1 MNNTINRVE
10 ELKLKAQEI
19 IELLKQYLP
28 EKYKETLDNYN
39 PDTDLVITEDKYEY
53 DDEKFHIFIT
63 DIKEKYVL
71 DIGHMRVV
79 EVQTD
84 NPSELITIA
93 RYVDKEKLKNCT
105 FENPWTWDDAI
116 KIIKKRMKIRRKN
129 NENGVNRA

>member
-1 MNNTINRVE
+1 MRINNIINRCE

-28 EKYKETLDNYN
+28 NKYKETLNNYN
-39 PDTDLVITEDKYEY
+39 PDTDLVITEGKYEY
-53 DDEKFHIFIT
+53 DDEKFHILIE
-63 DIKEKYVL
+63 DINKKYVL
-71 DIGHMRVV
+71 DIGYMRII

-93 RYVDKEKLKNCT
+93 RYVNKEKLKNCT

-116 KIIKKRMKIRRKN
+116 EVIKQQIKRRN
-129 NENGVNRA
+129 NNASN